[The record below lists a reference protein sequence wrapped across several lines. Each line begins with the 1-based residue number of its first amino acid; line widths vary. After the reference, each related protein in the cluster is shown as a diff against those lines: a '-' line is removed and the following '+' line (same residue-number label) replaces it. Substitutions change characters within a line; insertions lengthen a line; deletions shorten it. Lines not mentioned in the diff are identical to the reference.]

1 MKIIH
6 VINGL
11 NLGGTERMLLRLV
24 KSDVFREDEIT
35 VISLLG
41 PGKLS
46 DEFTTANVKIVY
58 LNCNSWMGVLSSFFI
73 LGALLRRE
81 KPHVLH
87 SWLYQS
93 DLLAGL
99 AGKVVGVKKIVWSI
113 RQTNISLEA
122 NRTRTWVLIRLAA
135 LLSNL
140 LPTFVVANSK
150 EAGETHAKIG
160 YPKSKITVIQNGFE
174 TKEFFCDS
182 KIRRDYRLQLGLDG
196 FTPLVGMVARYDVV
210 KNHRG
215 FFEFASLILQKKP
228 QAKFLL
234 CGSKIEKS
242 NAPLVSLAKQT
253 GAYPNCIWL
262 GEQTED
268 LVRIYNA
275 IDVLVSSSNGESF
288 PSVIAEAM
296 ACGTPAIGTDVGA
309 TRDIISNPDW
319 VVSKSD
325 MEGLANVA
333 LSILSKSEQDLS
345 QISKLVRRRVDSRYN
360 VEVVSR
366 TFRNFYANL

>member
-1 MKIIH
+1 
-6 VINGL
+6 
-11 NLGGTERMLLRLV
+11 MLLRLV
-24 KSDVFREDEIT
+24 KSDVFRDDEVT

-41 PGKLS
+41 AGRLS
-46 DEFTTANVKIVY
+46 NEFTTANVKIVY
-58 LNCNSWMGVLSSFFI
+58 LNCNSWMGVLRSSFI
-73 LGALLRRE
+73 LGTLLRRE

-99 AGKVVGVKKIVWSI
+99 VGKVVGVKKIVWSI

-122 NRTRTWVLIRLAA
+122 NRKRTWVLIRLAA

-140 LPTFVVANSK
+140 LPTFVIANSK
-150 EAGETHAKIG
+150 EAGETHANIG
-160 YPKSKITVIQNGFE
+160 YPKSRITVIQNGFE
-174 TKEFFCDS
+174 TKEFFFDP
-182 KIRRDYRLQLGLDG
+182 KIRGDYRRQLGLDE
-196 FTPLVGMVARYDVV
+196 FTPLFGMVARYDVV

-215 FFEFASLILQKKP
+215 FFEFASLILRKKP

-234 CGSKIEKS
+234 CGSKIER
-242 NAPLVSLAKQT
+242 NNPRLVCLAKQA
-253 GAYPNCIWL
+253 GVYPNCILL

-275 IDVLVSSSNGESF
+275 IDLLVSPSNGESF

-309 TRDIISNPDW
+309 TRDIISNLDW
-319 VVSKSD
+319 VVRKSD

-333 LSILSKSEQDLS
+333 LSILSKSEEDLLE
-345 QISKLVRRRVDSRYN
+345 ISKLVRRRVNSRFD
-360 VEVVSR
+360 VHVVSR
-366 TFRNFYANL
+366 AFRNFYANL